1 MVTNYDKAAKL
12 HAYDLLNCP
21 VSWDATRLDGSSRG
35 IQHTIFG
42 RDHELC
48 SSLHGTSRLPSC
60 CALHRCRDKI
70 PFVDPYLKKISCR
83 ANWVDYT
90 LPSQL

>member
-42 RDHELC
+42 RDH
-48 SSLHGTSRLPSC
+48 
-60 CALHRCRDKI
+60 DKW
-70 PFVDPYLKKISCR
+70 R
-83 ANWVDYT
+83 AWYR
-90 LPSQL
+90 

>member
-1 MVTNYDKAAKL
+1 MFVAPAAHGGREHSTSELVAEAAKAAKL

-42 RDHELC
+42 RDH
-48 SSLHGTSRLPSC
+48 
-60 CALHRCRDKI
+60 DKW
-70 PFVDPYLKKISCR
+70 R
-83 ANWVDYT
+83 AWYR
-90 LPSQL
+90 